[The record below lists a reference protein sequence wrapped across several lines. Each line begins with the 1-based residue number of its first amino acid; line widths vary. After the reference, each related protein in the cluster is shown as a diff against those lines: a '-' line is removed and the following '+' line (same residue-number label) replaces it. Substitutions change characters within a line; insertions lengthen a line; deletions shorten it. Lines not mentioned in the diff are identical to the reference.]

1 MNEHNACLA
10 AAETRRPIQISL
22 LSAFN
27 EIAQT
32 FLSIARGKVHIPV
45 QSYLDGRVA
54 IDGSYFTRRAILL
67 AIHDMKA
74 DLKAPFAL
82 QETVFAEL
90 LSLKVR
96 PTPELELY
104 RDVATAL
111 LRMEV
116 VLRLTALHAAEN
128 SETRH

>member
-1 MNEHNACLA
+1 MNENNAYLA
-10 AAETRRPIQISL
+10 AAETRRPFQISL
-22 LSAFN
+22 LSEFN

-32 FLSIARGKVHIPV
+32 FLRIAHGKVHTAV

-54 IDGSYFTRRAILL
+54 IDGAYFTRRAILL
-67 AIHDMKA
+67 AIHDMKN

-82 QETVFAEL
+82 QETAFAEL

-96 PTPELELY
+96 PTPELKLY

-116 VLRLTALHAAEN
+116 VLRLTALHATEN